1 MAYNQVLDGAV
12 LMGAALNINHV
23 ESWFIKEMDPQ
34 ITHKEPGEQSYSER
48 PAQDRQ
54 NIWKK
59 KYMGYINIFH
69 ME

>member
-1 MAYNQVLDGAV
+1 MLDGAV

-23 ESWFIKEMDPQ
+23 ESWFIKEIDPQ

-54 NIWKK
+54 IYGKRNIWD
-59 KYMGYINIFH
+59 I
-69 ME
+69 